1 MSIEIYISYRA
12 LMAEC
17 LLWVAAFGA
26 VVAGIGIYV
35 DYRDGIS
42 EMLEDRWYFIR
53 ENIWWFPYQLAIVGV
68 PLWAIVDI
76 YGSWILRREWAITRK
91 NGTATG
97 GAEVSVVKHSPVPN
111 FVNLYVLADIVASC
125 VHAYIA
131 SCTWRNICSR
141 DDLMLT
147 WFISMYFFAAPLG
160 LMLLWRQIALLFG
173 WRKATPGA

>member
-1 MSIEIYISYRA
+1 MPMEAYINYRA
-12 LMAEC
+12 LMVEC

-35 DYRDGIS
+35 DHRDGIS

-68 PLWAIVDI
+68 PLWAIVET
-76 YGSWILRREWAITRK
+76 YGSWILRRECAIARK
-91 NGTATG
+91 NGAVIG
-97 GAEVSVVKHSPVPN
+97 GVEASAVKHSPVPN

-125 VHAYIA
+125 AHAFIA
-131 SCTWRNICSR
+131 SCIWRNVCSR
-141 DDLMLT
+141 DDLLLT
-147 WFISMYFFAAPLG
+147 WFISMYLFAAPLG

-173 WRKATPGA
+173 WRRATPGG